1 MQPLWQDLRY
11 GARMLIKQ
19 PGFTLIAVVTLAL
32 GIGANTTIFSLLDA
46 LWLKPLPGIADQA
59 QLVRVGQTHDGQG
72 FSSVCYADYRDYRDQ
87 TTAFAGLAAE
97 SEQQFHLGTDKA
109 AERIK
114 GALVTGNYFDVLGVK
129 AARGRLL
136 QPAEAEVEGANAVA
150 VISERL
156 WRKHFNATP
165 DVGGDAVGQTISLN
179 SHPYTIVGVAAAFRG
194 TSVMDEHTDVWIPIT
209 MWRHGNPWMVEVG
222 ADWLNNRASDFASV
236 IGRLKPG
243 VSVTQAQ
250 ADLNAIAARLGQAF
264 PKTNAKRGARIV
276 TGLGMSPGDSAEI
289 GRFVGVLFGVVG
301 FVLLIACANI
311 AGLMLART
319 AARQK
324 ELGVRLA
331 LGAGRWRIV
340 RQLLTESAMLAVL
353 GSAAALLAALWLT
366 DAIRA
371 GLPDEQ
377 RDMRAGL
384 ALDLNGRVLLFTFG
398 LSLLTGLLF
407 GLAPALQA
415 SKLNLLPLLKDAGGA
430 FGLHQ
435 RTRLRSILVVAQI
448 ALSLMLLV
456 GAGLC
461 VRTLRNAQVI
471 HPGFS
476 THNVLTARLD
486 LRRQGYSET
495 QGRLFHQQLLERM
508 TALPGVEAASL
519 ALTVPLEGSSYGNN
533 AATGTQ
539 PNFNVRYNVVSPGY
553 FETISLPLLLGR
565 RISEGDGAGAPRVAV
580 INETFARR
588 IWPNE
593 NPIGK
598 IFRWKKRGGDDPIE
612 VIGVTRDAKSHSL
625 FDEAALAAYFPLAQ
639 QYNGVMTLHV
649 RTTARPESV
658 LAAVQQSIRAL
669 DAKLPITYIKT
680 LDQYRGDALFTKRLQ
695 AALIGGFG
703 LLALALASF
712 GLYGVLALDVAGRT
726 REIGIRMALGA
737 QTGAVLKLIVGQGLK
752 LVLLGMALG
761 LAGALGLTRLLRAL
775 LFGVSATDPLT
786 FTFTTLVLAAVA
798 LLACWIPA
806 RRAAKVD
813 PMIALRCD

>member
-1 MQPLWQDLRY
+1 
-11 GARMLIKQ
+11 
-19 PGFTLIAVVTLAL
+19 
-32 GIGANTTIFSLLDA
+32 
-46 LWLKPLPGIADQA
+46 
-59 QLVRVGQTHDGQG
+59 
-72 FSSVCYADYRDYRDQ
+72 
-87 TTAFAGLAAE
+87 
-97 SEQQFHLGTDKA
+97 
-109 AERIK
+109 
-114 GALVTGNYFDVLGVK
+114 
-129 AARGRLL
+129 
-136 QPAEAEVEGANAVA
+136 
-150 VISERL
+150 
-156 WRKHFNATP
+156 
-165 DVGGDAVGQTISLN
+165 
-179 SHPYTIVGVAAAFRG
+179 
-194 TSVMDEHTDVWIPIT
+194 
-209 MWRHGNPWMVEVG
+209 
-222 ADWLNNRASDFASV
+222 
-236 IGRLKPG
+236 
-243 VSVTQAQ
+243 
-250 ADLNAIAARLGQAF
+250 
-264 PKTNAKRGARIV
+264 
-276 TGLGMSPGDSAEI
+276 
-289 GRFVGVLFGVVG
+289 
-301 FVLLIACANI
+301 
-311 AGLMLART
+311 
-319 AARQK
+319 
-324 ELGVRLA
+324 
-331 LGAGRWRIV
+331 
-340 RQLLTESAMLAVL
+340 
-353 GSAAALLAALWLT
+353 
-366 DAIRA
+366 
-371 GLPDEQ
+371 
-377 RDMRAGL
+377 
-384 ALDLNGRVLLFTFG
+384 
-398 LSLLTGLLF
+398 
-407 GLAPALQA
+407 
-415 SKLNLLPLLKDAGGA
+415 
-430 FGLHQ
+430 
-435 RTRLRSILVVAQI
+435 
-448 ALSLMLLV
+448 
-456 GAGLC
+456 
-461 VRTLRNAQVI
+461 
-471 HPGFS
+471 
-476 THNVLTARLD
+476 
-486 LRRQGYSET
+486 
-495 QGRLFHQQLLERM
+495 
-508 TALPGVEAASL
+508 
-519 ALTVPLEGSSYGNN
+519 
-533 AATGTQ
+533 
-539 PNFNVRYNVVSPGY
+539 
-553 FETISLPLLLGR
+553 LLGR